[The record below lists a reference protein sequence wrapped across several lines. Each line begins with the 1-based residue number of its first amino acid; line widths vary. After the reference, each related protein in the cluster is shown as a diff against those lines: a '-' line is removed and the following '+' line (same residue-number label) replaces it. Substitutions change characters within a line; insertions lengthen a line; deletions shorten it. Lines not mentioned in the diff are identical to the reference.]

1 MPEPNKMV
9 SLSLYMSTKSLQKI
23 IFVGVSLELGL
34 VIVYCLWALYRSTI
48 YPLNITINTTFLG
61 LLIPIPIIAL
71 NIVLFCSPLNH
82 LKGLNASNRFINNV
96 VKPFI
101 DDLNVPA
108 AITIS
113 AAAGIGEELFFRGL
127 LQTEFGLVLSSLLFS
142 VLHFGLAVKEF
153 KFMAFLYFV
162 IGLYFGWFLTLTN
175 SLWALCVAH
184 AAYDFIV
191 IVYMKSYWDKRK
203 VLA

>member
-1 MPEPNKMV
+1 MPELNKKV
-9 SLSLYMSTKSLQKI
+9 SLSLDMSTKSLHKI

-34 VIVYCLWALYRSTI
+34 VAVYCLWALYRSAI
-48 YPLNITINTTFLG
+48 YPLNITINTTLIG
-61 LLIPIPIIAL
+61 LLIPLPIIAV
-71 NIVLFCSPLNH
+71 NIVLFCSPLTH
-82 LKGLNASNRFINNV
+82 LKVLSASNRFINNV

-101 DDLNVPA
+101 NDLSVPA
-108 AITIS
+108 AIIIS

-127 LQTEFGLVLSSLLFS
+127 LQTELGLVLSSLLFS
-142 VLHFGLAVKEF
+142 ILHFGLAVKEF

-162 IGLYFGWFLTLTN
+162 IGLYFGWFLIITN

-191 IVYMKSYWDKRK
+191 IVYMRSHWNKCK
-203 VLA
+203 VLD